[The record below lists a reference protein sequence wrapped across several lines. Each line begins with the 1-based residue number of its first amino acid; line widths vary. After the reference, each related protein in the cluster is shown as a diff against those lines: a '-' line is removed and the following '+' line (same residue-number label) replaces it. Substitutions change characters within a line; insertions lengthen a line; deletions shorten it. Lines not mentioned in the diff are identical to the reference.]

1 MDPNTP
7 QFLNVGA
14 DRTRGAARR
23 RIACLVQEGAGPGLI
38 WLQGFKS
45 DMVST
50 KATALAE
57 WAAQHGRALVRFDYS
72 GHGQSEGR
80 FEDGTISRWLEEARA
95 VFEEMCKGPHIV
107 VGSSMGGYLALA
119 LVRRLMVE
127 HPQAAARIKAVI
139 LIAPA
144 WDMTEE
150 LMWAAFPDPVRREV
164 METGVWL
171 RPSQYGDPYP
181 ITRGLIE
188 DGRRHLFAARP
199 WNPGRPVVILHGRLD
214 ADVPYAHSERL
225 MSFLQGGWARLIEV
239 PDGDHRLSRPH
250 DIAQL
255 IGLIETVA

>member
-1 MDPNTP
+1 MDPTAL
-7 QFLNVGA
+7 QFLNVGTDGTA
-14 DRTRGAARR
+14 GAARR
-23 RIACLVQEGAGPGLI
+23 RIACLVQEGAGPGLL

-50 KATALAE
+50 KAAALAD
-57 WAAQHGRALVRFDYS
+57 WAAQKGRALVRFDYS

-80 FEDGTISRWLEEARA
+80 FEEGTISHWLEEARA
-95 VFEEMCKGPHIV
+95 VFEQICKGPQIV
-107 VGSSMGGYLALA
+107 IGSSMGGYLALA
-119 LVRRLMVE
+119 LVRRLMAE
-127 HPQAAARIKAVI
+127 HPAQAARITAVI

-150 LMWAAFPDPVRREV
+150 LMWAAFSDSARREV
-164 METGVWL
+164 MDKGQWL

-188 DGRRHLFAARP
+188 DGRRHLFADRP
-199 WNPGRPVVILHGRLD
+199 WNPGRPIVILHGRLD
-214 ADVPYAHSERL
+214 PDVPYSHSERL
-225 MSFLQGGWARLIEV
+225 VAFLQGGWTRLIEV
-239 PDGDHRLSRPH
+239 PDGDHRLSRPQ